1 MKNLIIFISFIGFLF
16 SNEILNFMEVEQDNS
31 FFYLSSDRIIF
42 RNQFKNVSDKKIKDF
57 KYEINIYNKNDS
69 LIKNVTF
76 SYIKEFYPNRTIEP
90 GESYKDR
97 KRFKFIDIFG
107 NYKWSS
113 SQNTKVKVRVIEV
126 TLLDNTIKN
135 NNMELVSIQGDIRY
149 LYGYPKKV
157 NNPIT
162 FWFFNTISFMV
173 GMFVVGLLGLSPYP

>member
-1 MKNLIIFISFIGFLF
+1 LEII
-16 SNEILNFMEVEQDNS
+16 
-31 FFYLSSDRIIF
+31 
-42 RNQFKNVSDKKIKDF
+42 
-57 KYEINIYNKNDS
+57 
-69 LIKNVTF
+69 
-76 SYIKEFYPNRTIEP
+76 
-90 GESYKDR
+90 
-97 KRFKFIDIFG
+97 
-107 NYKWSS
+107 KWSS

-162 FWFFNTISFMV
+162 FWFFNTTVFMV